1 MFIYFHNKKKIY
13 YKIKGNGRSIVF
25 LHGFMESS
33 EIWNFFY
40 DIFSEE
46 YKILLIDFPGHGKSS
61 SYEEK
66 TIFTM
71 EEVADIVKFIL
82 EKENI
87 EKSIFVGH
95 SMGGYIA
102 LALAEK
108 YPEIFLGLC
117 LLHSTAES
125 DTKEKKRNRIRSIQ
139 FAINNYPL
147 FISSS
152 IQKLFNPKK
161 LDLLKREINLLKKI
175 TLSTSSKSAISFLRG
190 MSIRKD
196 RRFLL
201 KKTKFPKLYIIGLHD
216 LILHK
221 KRIREEAKFGY
232 NCHFIEIST
241 GHMGHIEKPKE
252 ISKILE
258 KFMNFIKNDLLL

>member
-1 MFIYFHNKKKIY
+1 MFIYFHNQKKIY
-13 YKIKGNGRSIVF
+13 YKIKGSGKSIVF

-40 DIFSEE
+40 DIFYEK
-46 YKILLIDFPGHGKSS
+46 YKIILIDFPGHGKSS

-71 EEVADIVKFIL
+71 EEGADIVKIIL

-117 LLHSTAES
+117 LLNSTAES
-125 DTKEKKRNRIRSIQ
+125 DTKERKKNRIRSIQ

-147 FISSS
+147 FVSHS

-161 LDLLKREINLLKKI
+161 LDLLQKEIHFLKKI
-175 TLSTSSKSAISFLRG
+175 TLSISVKSAISFLRG
-190 MSIRKD
+190 MLIRKD
-196 RRFLL
+196 RTFLL

-216 LILHK
+216 LIINEK
-221 KRIREEAKFGY
+221 KIREEAKFGY
-232 NCHFIEIST
+232 NCHFMEIHT
-241 GHMGHIEKPKE
+241 GHMGPIEKPKE

-258 KFMNFIKNDLLL
+258 KFMNIIK